1 MTLIRFVTFL
11 CFLLISP
18 ISFSENQDK
27 NYQARLQDVMKARK
41 LMDRKRERER
51 DEIKDLAQ
59 ELAQEILIID
69 THIDTPIQLYIQQD
83 KNGSYEDITKPSS
96 LHFDFDRAVSGG
108 LNVPFFVI
116 FTPPSAEEKGT
127 SFKMAEELIQ
137 ILESIMNKNPDKF
150 RLVKSPEEITNDK
163 NIMQVVYGM
172 ENGAPI
178 ESKLSNIKLF
188 SDMGINY
195 ITLAHSKSNHIS
207 DSSYDENKNWGGLS
221 PFGREVVAEM
231 NKQGVMI
238 DISHVSD
245 AAFYEVLRLTKT
257 PVIASHSSLRHFVPG
272 FERNVSDD
280 MLQELAKNEGVIQI
294 CFGSEF
300 IAEKKKYPKLV
311 VTVQDVADHIDR
323 VKNLVGIEHVGI
335 GSDYDGW
342 RNFPVGLEDTSSYP
356 NLIEELLKRNYSKEE
371 IKQIFGGNL
380 LRVWREVKKFS
391 ES

>member
-1 MTLIRFVTFL
+1 MTIIKFLTLIS
-11 CFLLISP
+11 FLLISP
-18 ISFSENQDK
+18 LSFSESQEK

-41 LMDRKRERER
+41 LRDKKRQR

-59 ELAQEILIID
+59 ELAQEIIIID
-69 THIDTPIQLYIQQD
+69 THLDTPIQLYMQQD
-83 KNGSYEDITKPSS
+83 KNGTYEDITKKTS
-96 LHFDFDRAVSGG
+96 LHFDYERALSGG

-116 FTPPSAEEKGT
+116 FTPPSAEDKGT
-127 SFKMAEELIQ
+127 AFKMANEIIQ
-137 ILESIMNKNPDKF
+137 ILEDIKKKSPNKF
-150 RLVKSPEEITNDK
+150 RLVKSPDEITNNK
-163 NIMQVVYGM
+163 SVMQIVYGM

-178 ESKLSNIKLF
+178 ESKLSNIELF
-188 SDMGINY
+188 SDMGVSY

-280 MLQELAKNEGVIQI
+280 MLRELAKNGGVIQI

-300 IAEKKKYPKLV
+300 IAEKRKYPDLV
-311 VTVQDVADHIDR
+311 VTVEDVADHIDR
-323 VKNLVGIEHVGI
+323 VKQLVGIDYVGI

-342 RNFPVGLEDTSSYP
+342 RNFPVGLEDTSTYP
-356 NLIEELLKRNYSKEE
+356 NLIEELLKRNYTKEE
-371 IKQIFGGNL
+371 IKKVFGENL
-380 LRVWREVKKFS
+380 LRVWRAVENYSKP
-391 ES
+391 

>member
-1 MTLIRFVTFL
+1 MNIYKILTLIS
-11 CFLLISP
+11 LLVIP
-18 ISFSENQDK
+18 HLSFAEYRDI

-41 LMDRKRERER
+41 LMDKKRER
-51 DEIKDLAQ
+51 DKINDLAQ
-59 ELAQEILIID
+59 ELAQEMVIID
-69 THIDTPIQLYIQQD
+69 THLDTPIQLYMQQD
-83 KNGSYEDITKPSS
+83 KNGFYEDITKKSS

-116 FTPPSAEEKGT
+116 FTPPSTEEKGT
-127 SFKMAEELIQ
+127 AFEMAKDLIK
-137 ILESIMNKNPDKF
+137 ILEDIMNKNPGKF
-150 RLVKSPEEITNDK
+150 RLVKSPEEITNEK

-221 PFGREVVAEM
+221 PFGRKVVAEM

-245 AAFYEVLRLTKT
+245 AAFYEVLKLTKT

-280 MLQELAKNEGVIQI
+280 MLRGLAKNGGVIQI

-300 IAEKKKYPKLV
+300 IAEKKKYPNLV
-311 VTVQDVADHIDR
+311 VTVKDVADHIDR
-323 VKNLVGIEHVGI
+323 VKELVGIDHVGI

-342 RNFPVGLEDTSSYP
+342 RNFPVGLEDTSTYP
-356 NLIEELLKRNYSKEE
+356 NLIRELLNRDYTKEE
-371 IKQIFGGNL
+371 IEKVFGGNL

-391 ES
+391 KS

>member
-1 MTLIRFVTFL
+1 MIILRTITLI
-11 CFLLISP
+11 CFLLISHL
-18 ISFSENQDK
+18 SFTEYRDK

-41 LMDRKRERER
+41 LMDKKRER
-51 DEIKDLAQ
+51 DKINNLAQ
-59 ELAQEILIID
+59 ELAQEMIIID
-69 THIDTPIQLYIQQD
+69 THLDTPIQLYMQQS
-83 KNGSYEDITKPSS
+83 KNGFYEDITKASS

-127 SFKMAEELIQ
+127 AFEMAKDLIQ
-137 ILESIMNKNPDKF
+137 ILEDIMNKHPSKF
-150 RLVKSPEEITNDK
+150 RLVKSPEEITNEK
-163 NIMQVVYGM
+163 GVMQVVYGM

-178 ESKLSNIKLF
+178 ESKLSNIKVF

-207 DSSYDENKNWGGLS
+207 DSSYDSNKNWGGLS
-221 PFGREVVAEM
+221 PFGRKVVAEM

-245 AAFYEVLRLTKT
+245 AAFYEVLKLTKT

-280 MLQELAKNEGVIQI
+280 MLRELAKNEGVIQI

-300 IAEKKKYPKLV
+300 IAEKKKYPNLI
-311 VTVQDVADHIDR
+311 VTVKDVADHIDR
-323 VKNLVGIEHVGI
+323 VKELVGIDHVGI

-342 RNFPVGLEDTSSYP
+342 RNFPIGLEDTSTYP
-356 NLIEELLKRNYSKEE
+356 NLIKELLNRNYTKEE
-371 IKQIFGGNL
+371 IEKIFGGNL

>member
-1 MTLIRFVTFL
+1 MNIYRILTLIS
-11 CFLLISP
+11 LLVIP
-18 ISFSENQDK
+18 YLSFAEYRDI

-41 LMDRKRERER
+41 LMDKKRER
-51 DEIKDLAQ
+51 DKINDLAQ
-59 ELAQEILIID
+59 ELAQEMIIID
-69 THIDTPIQLYIQQD
+69 THLDTPIQLYMQQD
-83 KNGSYEDITKPSS
+83 KNGFYEDITKKSS

-108 LNVPFFVI
+108 LNVPFFVV

-127 SFKMAEELIQ
+127 AFEMAKDLIK
-137 ILESIMNKNPDKF
+137 ILEDIMNKNPGKF
-150 RLVKSPEEITNDK
+150 RLVKSPEEITNEK

-221 PFGREVVAEM
+221 PFGRKVVAEM

-280 MLQELAKNEGVIQI
+280 MLRELAKNGGVIQI

-300 IAEKKKYPKLV
+300 IAEKKKYPNLV
-311 VTVQDVADHIDR
+311 VTVKDVADHIDR
-323 VKNLVGIEHVGI
+323 VKKLVGIDHVGI

-342 RNFPVGLEDTSSYP
+342 RNFPVGLEDTSTYP
-356 NLIEELLKRNYSKEE
+356 NLIRELLKRDYTKEE
-371 IKQIFGGNL
+371 IEKVFGGNL
-380 LRVWREVKKFS
+380 LRVWREVKKFAKS
-391 ES
+391 

>member
-1 MTLIRFVTFL
+1 MIILRTITLI
-11 CFLLISP
+11 CFLLISHL
-18 ISFSENQDK
+18 SFTEYRDK

-41 LMDRKRERER
+41 LMDKKRER
-51 DEIKDLAQ
+51 DKINNLAQ
-59 ELAQEILIID
+59 ELAQEMIIID
-69 THIDTPIQLYIQQD
+69 THLDTPIQLYMQQS
-83 KNGSYEDITKPSS
+83 KNGFYEDITKASS

-127 SFKMAEELIQ
+127 AFEMANDLIQ
-137 ILESIMNKNPDKF
+137 ILEDIMNKHPSKF
-150 RLVKSPEEITNDK
+150 RLVKSPEEITNEK
-163 NIMQVVYGM
+163 GVMQVVYGM

-178 ESKLSNIKLF
+178 ESKLSNIKVF

-207 DSSYDENKNWGGLS
+207 DSSYDSNKNWGGLS
-221 PFGREVVAEM
+221 PFGRKVVAEM

-245 AAFYEVLRLTKT
+245 AAFYEVLKLTKT

-280 MLQELAKNEGVIQI
+280 MLRELAKNEGVIQI

-300 IAEKKKYPKLV
+300 IAEKKKYPNLI
-311 VTVQDVADHIDR
+311 VTVKDVADHIDR
-323 VKNLVGIEHVGI
+323 VKELVGIDHVGI

-342 RNFPVGLEDTSSYP
+342 RNFPVGLEDTSTYP
-356 NLIEELLKRNYSKEE
+356 NLIKELLNRNYTKEE
-371 IKQIFGGNL
+371 IEKIFGGNL

>member
-1 MTLIRFVTFL
+1 MNIYRILTLIS
-11 CFLLISP
+11 LLAIP
-18 ISFSENQDK
+18 HLSFAEYRDN

-41 LMDRKRERER
+41 LMDKKRER
-51 DEIKDLAQ
+51 DKINDLAQ
-59 ELAQEILIID
+59 ELAQEMIIID
-69 THIDTPIQLYIQQD
+69 THLDTPIQLYMQQD
-83 KNGSYEDITKPSS
+83 KNGSYEDITKKSS

-116 FTPPSAEEKGT
+116 FTPPSTEEKGT
-127 SFKMAEELIQ
+127 AFEMAKDLIK
-137 ILESIMNKNPDKF
+137 ILEDIMNKNPGKF
-150 RLVKSPEEITNDK
+150 RLVKSPEEITNEK

-188 SDMGINY
+188 SDMGVNY

-221 PFGREVVAEM
+221 PFGRKVVAEM

-245 AAFYEVLRLTKT
+245 AAFYEVLKLTKT

-280 MLQELAKNEGVIQI
+280 MLRELAKNGGVIQI

-300 IAEKKKYPKLV
+300 IAEKKKYPNLV
-311 VTVQDVADHIDR
+311 VTVKDVADHIDR
-323 VKNLVGIEHVGI
+323 VKKLVGIDHVGI

-342 RNFPVGLEDTSSYP
+342 RNFPVGLEDTSTYP
-356 NLIEELLKRNYSKEE
+356 NLIRELLKRDYTKEE
-371 IKQIFGGNL
+371 IEKVFGGNL
-380 LRVWREVKKFS
+380 LRVWREVKKFAKS
-391 ES
+391 

>member
-1 MTLIRFVTFL
+1 MNIYRILTLIS
-11 CFLLISP
+11 LLVIP
-18 ISFSENQDK
+18 HLSFAEYRDI

-41 LMDRKRERER
+41 LMDKKRER
-51 DEIKDLAQ
+51 DKINDLAQ
-59 ELAQEILIID
+59 ELAQEMIIID
-69 THIDTPIQLYIQQD
+69 THLDTPIQLYMQQD
-83 KNGSYEDITKPSS
+83 KNGFYEDITKKSS

-127 SFKMAEELIQ
+127 AFEMAKDLIK
-137 ILESIMNKNPDKF
+137 ILEDIMNKNPGKF
-150 RLVKSPEEITNDK
+150 RLVKSPEEITNEK

-221 PFGREVVAEM
+221 PFGRKVVAEM

-280 MLQELAKNEGVIQI
+280 MLRELAKNGGVIQI

-300 IAEKKKYPKLV
+300 IAEKKKYPNLV
-311 VTVQDVADHIDR
+311 VTVKDVADHIDR
-323 VKNLVGIEHVGI
+323 VKKLVGIDHVGI

-342 RNFPVGLEDTSSYP
+342 RNFPVGLEDTSTYP
-356 NLIEELLKRNYSKEE
+356 NLIRELLNRDYTKEE
-371 IKQIFGGNL
+371 IEKVFGGNL

-391 ES
+391 KS

>member
-1 MTLIRFVTFL
+1 MTIIKLLTLIS
-11 CFLLISP
+11 FLLISP
-18 ISFSENQDK
+18 LTFSESQDK

-41 LMDRKRERER
+41 LMDKKRER

-59 ELAQEILIID
+59 DLAHEILIID
-69 THIDTPIQLYIQQD
+69 THLDTPIQLYMQQD
-83 KNGSYEDITKPSS
+83 KNGSYEDITKASS
-96 LHFDFDRAVSGG
+96 LHFDYDRAVSGG

-127 SFKMAEELIQ
+127 AFEMAEELIK
-137 ILESIMNKNPDKF
+137 ILEDIMEKNPTKF

-163 NIMQVVYGM
+163 DVMQVVYGM

-188 SDMGINY
+188 SDMGVNY
-195 ITLAHSKSNHIS
+195 ITFAHSKSNHIS

-280 MLQELAKNEGVIQI
+280 MLRELAKNGGVIHI

-311 VTVQDVADHIDR
+311 VTVKDVADHIDR
-323 VKNLVGIEHVGI
+323 VKNLVGVDHVRI

-342 RNFPVGLEDTSSYP
+342 RNFPVGLEDTSTYP
-356 NLIEELLKRNYSKEE
+356 NLIEELLKRNYTKEE
-371 IKQIFGGNL
+371 FKQIFGGNL

>member
-1 MTLIRFVTFL
+1 MIIMKFFTLIS
-11 CFLLISP
+11 FLLISP
-18 ISFSENQDK
+18 LFFSDYQDK

-41 LMDRKRERER
+41 IMDRKREK
-51 DEIKDLAQ
+51 DELKNLAQ

-69 THIDTPIQLYIQQD
+69 THLDTPIQLYMQKD
-83 KNGSYEDITKPSS
+83 KNGTHEDITKASS
-96 LHFDFDRAVSGG
+96 LHFDFDRAVRGG

-127 SFKMAEELIQ
+127 AFEMAEELIQ
-137 ILESIMNKNPDKF
+137 ILEDIMNKNPNKF
-150 RLVKSPEEITNDK
+150 RLVKSPDEITNDK
-163 NIMQVVYGM
+163 NVMQIVYGM

-188 SDMGINY
+188 SEMGINY

-207 DSSYDENKNWGGLS
+207 DFSYDENKNWGGLS

-245 AAFYEVLRLTKT
+245 EAFYEVLRLTKT

-280 MLQELAKNEGVIQI
+280 MLRELAKNQGVIQI

-300 IAEKKKYPKLV
+300 IAEKKKYPNLI
-311 VTVQDVADHIDR
+311 VTVEDVADHIDR
-323 VKNLVGIEHVGI
+323 VKNIVGVEHVGI

-342 RNFPVGLEDTSSYP
+342 RNFPVGLEDTSTYP
-356 NLIEELLKRNYSKEE
+356 NLIEELLKRNYTREE
-371 IKQIFGGNL
+371 INKIFGGNL
-380 LRVWREVKKFS
+380 LRVWRAVENFS
-391 ES
+391 KP

>member
-1 MTLIRFVTFL
+1 MNIYKILTLIS
-11 CFLLISP
+11 LLVIP
-18 ISFSENQDK
+18 HLSFAEYKDN

-41 LMDRKRERER
+41 LMDKKRER
-51 DEIKDLAQ
+51 DKINDLAQ
-59 ELAQEILIID
+59 ELAQEMVIID
-69 THIDTPIQLYIQQD
+69 THLDTPIQLYMQQD
-83 KNGSYEDITKPSS
+83 KNGFYEDITKKSS

-116 FTPPSAEEKGT
+116 FTPPSSEEKGT
-127 SFKMAEELIQ
+127 AFEMAKDLIK
-137 ILESIMNKNPDKF
+137 ILEDIMNKNPGKF
-150 RLVKSPEEITNDK
+150 RLVKSPEEITNEK

-221 PFGREVVAEM
+221 PFGRKVVAEM

-245 AAFYEVLRLTKT
+245 AAFYEVLKLTKT

-280 MLQELAKNEGVIQI
+280 MLRELAKNGGVIQI

-300 IAEKKKYPKLV
+300 IAEKKKYPNLV
-311 VTVQDVADHIDR
+311 VTVKDVADHIDR
-323 VKNLVGIEHVGI
+323 VKELVGIDHVGI

-342 RNFPVGLEDTSSYP
+342 RNFPVGLEDTSTYP
-356 NLIEELLKRNYSKEE
+356 NLIRELLNRDYTKEE
-371 IKQIFGGNL
+371 IEKVFGGNL

-391 ES
+391 KS

>member
-1 MTLIRFVTFL
+1 MNIYRILTLIS
-11 CFLLISP
+11 LLAIP
-18 ISFSENQDK
+18 HLSFAEYRDN

-41 LMDRKRERER
+41 LMDKKRER
-51 DEIKDLAQ
+51 DKINDLAQ
-59 ELAQEILIID
+59 ELAQEMIIID
-69 THIDTPIQLYIQQD
+69 THLDTPIQLYMQQD
-83 KNGSYEDITKPSS
+83 KNGSYEDITKKSS

-127 SFKMAEELIQ
+127 AFEMAKDLIK
-137 ILESIMNKNPDKF
+137 ILEDIMNKNPGKF
-150 RLVKSPEEITNDK
+150 RLVKSPEEITNEK

-221 PFGREVVAEM
+221 PFGRKVVDEM

-280 MLQELAKNEGVIQI
+280 MLRGLAKNGGVIQI

-300 IAEKKKYPKLV
+300 IAEKKKYPNLV
-311 VTVQDVADHIDR
+311 VTVKDVADHIDR
-323 VKNLVGIEHVGI
+323 VKKLVGIDHVGI

-342 RNFPVGLEDTSSYP
+342 RNFPVGLEDTSTYP
-356 NLIEELLKRNYSKEE
+356 NLIRELLSRNYTKEE
-371 IKQIFGGNL
+371 IEKVFGGNL

-391 ES
+391 KS

>member
-1 MTLIRFVTFL
+1 MIILRTITLIF
-11 CFLLISP
+11 FLLISHL
-18 ISFSENQDK
+18 SFTEYRDK

-41 LMDRKRERER
+41 LMDKKRER
-51 DEIKDLAQ
+51 DKINDLAQ
-59 ELAQEILIID
+59 ELAQEMIIID
-69 THIDTPIQLYIQQD
+69 THLDTPIQLYMQQS
-83 KNGSYEDITKPSS
+83 KNGFYEDITRTTS

-127 SFKMAEELIQ
+127 AFEMAKDLIQ
-137 ILESIMNKNPDKF
+137 ILEDIMNKHPSKF
-150 RLVKSPEEITNDK
+150 RLVKSPEEITNEK
-163 NIMQVVYGM
+163 GVMQVVYGM

-178 ESKLSNIKLF
+178 ESKLSNIKVF

-207 DSSYDENKNWGGLS
+207 DSSYDSNKNWGGLS
-221 PFGREVVAEM
+221 PFGRKVVAEM

-245 AAFYEVLRLTKT
+245 AAFYEVLKLTKT

-280 MLQELAKNEGVIQI
+280 MLRELAKNEGVIQI

-300 IAEKKKYPKLV
+300 IAEKKKYPNLV
-311 VTVQDVADHIDR
+311 VTVKDVADHIDR
-323 VKNLVGIEHVGI
+323 VKKLVGIDHVGI

-342 RNFPVGLEDTSSYP
+342 RNFPVGLEDTSTYP
-356 NLIEELLKRNYSKEE
+356 NLIKELLNRNYTKEE
-371 IKQIFGGNL
+371 IEKIFGGNL

>member
-1 MTLIRFVTFL
+1 MNIYKILTLIS
-11 CFLLISP
+11 LLVIP
-18 ISFSENQDK
+18 HLSFAEYRDN

-41 LMDRKRERER
+41 LMDKKRER
-51 DEIKDLAQ
+51 DKINDLAQ
-59 ELAQEILIID
+59 ELAQEMIIID
-69 THIDTPIQLYIQQD
+69 THLDTPIQLYMQQD
-83 KNGSYEDITKPSS
+83 KNGFYEDITKKSS

-127 SFKMAEELIQ
+127 AFEMAKDLIK
-137 ILESIMNKNPDKF
+137 ILEDIMNKNPGKF
-150 RLVKSPEEITNDK
+150 RLVKSPEEITNEK

-221 PFGREVVAEM
+221 PFGRKVVAEM

-280 MLQELAKNEGVIQI
+280 MLRELAKNGGVIQI

-300 IAEKKKYPKLV
+300 IAEKKKYPNLV
-311 VTVQDVADHIDR
+311 VTVKDVADHIDR
-323 VKNLVGIEHVGI
+323 VKKLVGIDHVGI

-342 RNFPVGLEDTSSYP
+342 RNFPVGLEDTSTYP
-356 NLIEELLKRNYSKEE
+356 NLIRELLNRDYTKEE
-371 IKQIFGGNL
+371 IEKVFGGNL

-391 ES
+391 KS

>member
-1 MTLIRFVTFL
+1 MIVIRFLTLVCLLQISFL
-11 CFLLISP
+11 
-18 ISFSENQDK
+18 SFSEIQDK
-27 NYQARLQDVMKARK
+27 NYQARLQDVMKARE
-41 LMDRKRERER
+41 LMGKKRER
-51 DEIKDLAQ
+51 DELKNLAQ
-59 ELAQEILIID
+59 ELAQELLIID
-69 THIDTPIQLYIQQD
+69 THLDTPIQLYMQLD
-83 KNGSYEDITKPSS
+83 KKGSYEDITKSSS
-96 LHFDFDRAVSGG
+96 LHFDFDRAMEGG

-127 SFKMAEELIQ
+127 AFKMANEIIA
-137 ILESIMNKNPDKF
+137 ILEDIMDEYPDKF
-150 RLVKSPEEITNDK
+150 TLVKSPDEISNK
-163 NIMQVVYGM
+163 KGVLQVVYGM

-178 ESKLSNIKLF
+178 ESNLSNIKLF
-188 SDMGINY
+188 SDIGINY

-245 AAFYEVLRLTKT
+245 AAFYEVLKLSKT

-280 MLQELAKNEGVIQI
+280 MLKELAKNGGVIQI

-300 IAEKKKYPKLV
+300 IGEKRKYPELV
-311 VTVQDVADHIDR
+311 ITVKDVADHIDR
-323 VKNLVGIEHVGI
+323 VKELVGIDHVGI

-342 RNFPVGLEDTSSYP
+342 RNFPVGLEDTSTYP

-371 IKQIFGGNL
+371 IRKVFGENL
-380 LRVWREVKKFS
+380 LRVWRDVKS
-391 ES
+391 YSSY

>member
-1 MTLIRFVTFL
+1 MIILRTITLI
-11 CFLLISP
+11 CFLLISHL
-18 ISFSENQDK
+18 SFTEYRDK
-27 NYQARLQDVMKARK
+27 NYQTRLQDVMKARK
-41 LMDRKRERER
+41 LMDKKRER
-51 DEIKDLAQ
+51 DKINNLAQ
-59 ELAQEILIID
+59 ELAQEMIIID
-69 THIDTPIQLYIQQD
+69 THLDTPIQLYMQQS
-83 KNGSYEDITKPSS
+83 KNGFYEDITKASS

-127 SFKMAEELIQ
+127 AFEMAKDLIQ
-137 ILESIMNKNPDKF
+137 ILEDIMNKHPSKF
-150 RLVKSPEEITNDK
+150 RLVKSPEEITNEK
-163 NIMQVVYGM
+163 GVMQVVYGM

-178 ESKLSNIKLF
+178 ESKLSNIKVF

-207 DSSYDENKNWGGLS
+207 DSSYDSNKNWGGLS
-221 PFGREVVAEM
+221 PFGRKVVAEM

-245 AAFYEVLRLTKT
+245 AAFYEVLKLTKT

-280 MLQELAKNEGVIQI
+280 MLRELAKNEGVIQI

-300 IAEKKKYPKLV
+300 IAEKKKYPNLV
-311 VTVQDVADHIDR
+311 VTVKDVADHIDR
-323 VKNLVGIEHVGI
+323 VKELVGIDHVGI

-342 RNFPVGLEDTSSYP
+342 RNFPVGLEDTSTYP
-356 NLIEELLKRNYSKEE
+356 NLIKELLNRDYTKEE
-371 IKQIFGGNL
+371 IKKIFGGNL
-380 LRVWREVKKFS
+380 LRVWREVKRFS

>member
-1 MTLIRFVTFL
+1 MNIYRILTLIS
-11 CFLLISP
+11 LLAIP
-18 ISFSENQDK
+18 HLSFAEYRDN

-41 LMDRKRERER
+41 LMDKKRER
-51 DEIKDLAQ
+51 DKINDLAQ
-59 ELAQEILIID
+59 ELAQEMIIID
-69 THIDTPIQLYIQQD
+69 THLDTPIQLYMQQS
-83 KNGSYEDITKPSS
+83 KNGFYEDITKTSS

-127 SFKMAEELIQ
+127 AFEMAKDLIQ
-137 ILESIMNKNPDKF
+137 ILEDIMNKHPSKF
-150 RLVKSPEEITNDK
+150 RLVKSPEEITNEK
-163 NIMQVVYGM
+163 GVMQVVYGM

-178 ESKLSNIKLF
+178 ESKLSNIKVF

-207 DSSYDENKNWGGLS
+207 DSSYDSNKNWGGLS
-221 PFGREVVAEM
+221 PFGRKVVAEM

-245 AAFYEVLRLTKT
+245 AAFYEVLKLTKT

-280 MLQELAKNEGVIQI
+280 MLRELAKNEGVIQI

-300 IAEKKKYPKLV
+300 IAEKKKYPNLI
-311 VTVQDVADHIDR
+311 VTVKDVADHIDR
-323 VKNLVGIEHVGI
+323 VKKLVGIDHVGI

-342 RNFPVGLEDTSSYP
+342 RNFPVGLEDTSTYP
-356 NLIEELLKRNYSKEE
+356 NLIKELLNRNYTKEE
-371 IKQIFGGNL
+371 IEKIFGGNL

>member
-1 MTLIRFVTFL
+1 MNIYRILTLIS
-11 CFLLISP
+11 LLVIP
-18 ISFSENQDK
+18 YLSFAEYRDI

-41 LMDRKRERER
+41 LMDKKRER
-51 DEIKDLAQ
+51 DKINDLAQ
-59 ELAQEILIID
+59 ELAQEMIIID
-69 THIDTPIQLYIQQD
+69 THLDTPIQLYMQQD
-83 KNGSYEDITKPSS
+83 KNGFYEDITKKSS

-127 SFKMAEELIQ
+127 AFEMAKDLIK
-137 ILESIMNKNPDKF
+137 ILEDIMNKNPGKF
-150 RLVKSPEEITNDK
+150 RLVKSPEEITNEK

-221 PFGREVVAEM
+221 PFGRKVVAEM

-280 MLQELAKNEGVIQI
+280 MLRELAKNGGVIQI

-300 IAEKKKYPKLV
+300 IAEKKKYPNLV
-311 VTVQDVADHIDR
+311 VTVKDVADHIDR
-323 VKNLVGIEHVGI
+323 VKKLVGIDHVGI

-342 RNFPVGLEDTSSYP
+342 RNFPVGLEDTSTYP
-356 NLIEELLKRNYSKEE
+356 NLIRELLKRDYTKEE
-371 IKQIFGGNL
+371 IEKVFGGNL
-380 LRVWREVKKFS
+380 LRVWREVKKFAKS
-391 ES
+391 

>member
-1 MTLIRFVTFL
+1 MNIYRILTLIS
-11 CFLLISP
+11 LLVIP
-18 ISFSENQDK
+18 HLSFAEYRDI

-41 LMDRKRERER
+41 LMDKKRER
-51 DEIKDLAQ
+51 DKINDLAQ
-59 ELAQEILIID
+59 ELAKEMIIID
-69 THIDTPIQLYIQQD
+69 THLDTPIQLYMQQD
-83 KNGSYEDITKPSS
+83 KNGSYEDITKKSS

-127 SFKMAEELIQ
+127 AFEMAKDLIE
-137 ILESIMNKNPDKF
+137 ILEDIMNKNPGKF
-150 RLVKSPEEITNDK
+150 RLVKSPEEITNEK

-221 PFGREVVAEM
+221 PFGRKVVAEM

-245 AAFYEVLRLTKT
+245 AAFYEVLKLTKT

-280 MLQELAKNEGVIQI
+280 MLRGLAKNGGVIQI

-300 IAEKKKYPKLV
+300 IAEKKKYPNLV
-311 VTVQDVADHIDR
+311 VTVKDVADHIDR
-323 VKNLVGIEHVGI
+323 VKKLVGIDHVGI

-342 RNFPVGLEDTSSYP
+342 RNFPVGLEDTSTYP
-356 NLIEELLKRNYSKEE
+356 NLIRELLSRNYTKEE
-371 IKQIFGGNL
+371 IEKVFGGNL
-380 LRVWREVKKFS
+380 LRVWREVKKFAKS
-391 ES
+391 

>member
-1 MTLIRFVTFL
+1 MNIYRILTLIS
-11 CFLLISP
+11 LLVIP
-18 ISFSENQDK
+18 HLSFAEYRDI

-41 LMDRKRERER
+41 LMDKKRER
-51 DEIKDLAQ
+51 DKINDLAQ
-59 ELAQEILIID
+59 ELAQEMIIID
-69 THIDTPIQLYIQQD
+69 THLDTPIQLYMQQD
-83 KNGSYEDITKPSS
+83 KNGSYEDITKKSS

-127 SFKMAEELIQ
+127 AFEMAKDLIE
-137 ILESIMNKNPDKF
+137 ILEDIMNKNPGKF
-150 RLVKSPEEITNDK
+150 RLVKSPEEITNEK

-221 PFGREVVAEM
+221 PFGRKVVAEM

-245 AAFYEVLRLTKT
+245 AAFYEVLKLTKT

-280 MLQELAKNEGVIQI
+280 MLRELAKNGGVIQI

-300 IAEKKKYPKLV
+300 IAEKKKYPNLV
-311 VTVQDVADHIDR
+311 VTVKDVADHIDR
-323 VKNLVGIEHVGI
+323 VKKLVGIDHVGI

-342 RNFPVGLEDTSSYP
+342 RNFPVGLEDTSTYP
-356 NLIEELLKRNYSKEE
+356 NLIRELLSRNYTKEE
-371 IKQIFGGNL
+371 IEKVFGGNL

-391 ES
+391 KS

>member
-1 MTLIRFVTFL
+1 MNIYKILTLIS
-11 CFLLISP
+11 LLVIP
-18 ISFSENQDK
+18 HLSFAEYRDN

-41 LMDRKRERER
+41 LMDKKRER
-51 DEIKDLAQ
+51 DKINDLAQ
-59 ELAQEILIID
+59 ELAQEMVIID
-69 THIDTPIQLYIQQD
+69 THLDTPIQLYMQQD
-83 KNGSYEDITKPSS
+83 KNGFYEDITKKSS

-116 FTPPSAEEKGT
+116 FTPPSSEEKGT
-127 SFKMAEELIQ
+127 AFEMAKDLIK
-137 ILESIMNKNPDKF
+137 ILEDIMNKNPGKF
-150 RLVKSPEEITNDK
+150 RLVKSPEEITNEK

-221 PFGREVVAEM
+221 PFGRKVVAEM

-245 AAFYEVLRLTKT
+245 AAFYEVLKLTKT

-280 MLQELAKNEGVIQI
+280 MLRELAKNGGVIQI

-300 IAEKKKYPKLV
+300 IAEKKKYPNLV
-311 VTVQDVADHIDR
+311 VTVKDVADHIDR
-323 VKNLVGIEHVGI
+323 VKELVGIDHVGI

-342 RNFPVGLEDTSSYP
+342 RNFPVGLEDTSTYP
-356 NLIEELLKRNYSKEE
+356 NLIRELLNRDYTKEE
-371 IKQIFGGNL
+371 IEKVFGGNL

-391 ES
+391 KS

>member
-1 MTLIRFVTFL
+1 MNIYRILTLIS
-11 CFLLISP
+11 LLVIP
-18 ISFSENQDK
+18 HLSFAEYRDI

-41 LMDRKRERER
+41 LMDKKRER
-51 DEIKDLAQ
+51 DKINDLAQ
-59 ELAQEILIID
+59 ELAKEMIIID
-69 THIDTPIQLYIQQD
+69 THLDTPIQLYMQQD
-83 KNGSYEDITKPSS
+83 KNGSYEDITKKSS

-127 SFKMAEELIQ
+127 AFEMAKDLIE
-137 ILESIMNKNPDKF
+137 ILEDIMNKNPGKF
-150 RLVKSPEEITNDK
+150 RLVKSPEEITNEK

-188 SDMGINY
+188 SDMGVNY

-221 PFGREVVAEM
+221 PFGRKVVAEM

-245 AAFYEVLRLTKT
+245 AAFYEVLKLTKT

-280 MLQELAKNEGVIQI
+280 MLRELAKNGGVIQI

-300 IAEKKKYPKLV
+300 IAEKKKYPNLV
-311 VTVQDVADHIDR
+311 VTVKDVADHIDR
-323 VKNLVGIEHVGI
+323 VKKLVGIDHVGI

-342 RNFPVGLEDTSSYP
+342 RNFPVGLEDTSTYP
-356 NLIEELLKRNYSKEE
+356 NLIRELLNRDYTKEE
-371 IKQIFGGNL
+371 IEKVFGGNL

-391 ES
+391 KS

>member
-1 MTLIRFVTFL
+1 MNIYKILI
-11 CFLLISP
+11 LISLLVIP
-18 ISFSENQDK
+18 HLSFAEYRDN

-41 LMDRKRERER
+41 LMDKKRER
-51 DEIKDLAQ
+51 DKINDLAQ
-59 ELAQEILIID
+59 ELAKEMVIID
-69 THIDTPIQLYIQQD
+69 THLDTPIQLYMQQD
-83 KNGSYEDITKPSS
+83 KNGFYEDITKKSS

-127 SFKMAEELIQ
+127 AFEMAKDLIK
-137 ILESIMNKNPDKF
+137 ILEDIMNKNPGKF
-150 RLVKSPEEITNDK
+150 RLVKSPEEITNEK
-163 NIMQVVYGM
+163 NIIQVVYGM

-207 DSSYDENKNWGGLS
+207 DSSYDANKNWGGLS
-221 PFGREVVAEM
+221 PFGRKVVAEM

-280 MLQELAKNEGVIQI
+280 MLRELAKNGGVIQI

-300 IAEKKKYPKLV
+300 IAEKKKYPNLV
-311 VTVQDVADHIDR
+311 VTVKDVADHIDR
-323 VKNLVGIEHVGI
+323 VKKLVGIDHVGI

-342 RNFPVGLEDTSSYP
+342 RNFPVGLEDTSTYP
-356 NLIEELLKRNYSKEE
+356 NLIRELLNRDYTKEE
-371 IKQIFGGNL
+371 IEKVFGGNL

>member
-1 MTLIRFVTFL
+1 MIILRTITLI
-11 CFLLISP
+11 CFLLISHL
-18 ISFSENQDK
+18 SFTEYRDK

-41 LMDRKRERER
+41 LMDKKRER
-51 DEIKDLAQ
+51 DKINDLAQ
-59 ELAQEILIID
+59 ELAQEMIIID
-69 THIDTPIQLYIQQD
+69 THLDTPIQLYMQQS
-83 KNGSYEDITKPSS
+83 KNGFYEDITKASS

-127 SFKMAEELIQ
+127 AFEMAKDLIQ
-137 ILESIMNKNPDKF
+137 ILEDIMNKHPSKF
-150 RLVKSPEEITNDK
+150 RLVKSPEEITNEK
-163 NIMQVVYGM
+163 GVMQVVYGM

-178 ESKLSNIKLF
+178 ENKLSNIKVF

-207 DSSYDENKNWGGLS
+207 DSSYDSNKNWGGLS
-221 PFGREVVAEM
+221 PFGRKVVAEM

-245 AAFYEVLRLTKT
+245 AAFYEVLKLTKT

-280 MLQELAKNEGVIQI
+280 MLRELAKNEGVIQI

-300 IAEKKKYPKLV
+300 IAEKKKNPNLV
-311 VTVQDVADHIDR
+311 VTVKDVADHIDR
-323 VKNLVGIEHVGI
+323 VKKLVGIDHVGI

-342 RNFPVGLEDTSSYP
+342 RNFPVGLEDTSTYP
-356 NLIEELLKRNYSKEE
+356 NLIKELLNRNYTKEE
-371 IKQIFGGNL
+371 IEKIFGGNL

>member
-1 MTLIRFVTFL
+1 MNIYRILTLIS
-11 CFLLISP
+11 LLVIP
-18 ISFSENQDK
+18 HLSFAEYRDI

-41 LMDRKRERER
+41 LMDKKRER
-51 DEIKDLAQ
+51 DKINDLAQ
-59 ELAQEILIID
+59 ELAQEMVIID
-69 THIDTPIQLYIQQD
+69 THLDTPIQLYMQQD
-83 KNGSYEDITKPSS
+83 KNGFYEDITKKSS

-127 SFKMAEELIQ
+127 AFEMAKDLIK
-137 ILESIMNKNPDKF
+137 ILEDIMNKNPGKF
-150 RLVKSPEEITNDK
+150 RLVKSPEEITNEK

-221 PFGREVVAEM
+221 PFGRKVVAEM

-280 MLQELAKNEGVIQI
+280 MLRELAKNGGVIQI

-300 IAEKKKYPKLV
+300 IAEKKKYPNLV
-311 VTVQDVADHIDR
+311 VTVKDVADHIDR
-323 VKNLVGIEHVGI
+323 VKKLVGIDHVGI

-342 RNFPVGLEDTSSYP
+342 RNFPVGLEDTSTYP
-356 NLIEELLKRNYSKEE
+356 NLIRELLNRDYTKEE
-371 IKQIFGGNL
+371 IEKVFGGNL

-391 ES
+391 KS

>member
-1 MTLIRFVTFL
+1 MIILRTITLI
-11 CFLLISP
+11 CFLLISHL
-18 ISFSENQDK
+18 SFTEYRDK

-41 LMDRKRERER
+41 LMDKKRER
-51 DEIKDLAQ
+51 DKINNLAQ
-59 ELAQEILIID
+59 ELAQEMIIID
-69 THIDTPIQLYIQQD
+69 THLDTPIQLYMQQS
-83 KNGSYEDITKPSS
+83 KNGFYEDITKASS

-127 SFKMAEELIQ
+127 AFEMAKDLIK
-137 ILESIMNKNPDKF
+137 ILEDIMNKHPSKF
-150 RLVKSPEEITNDK
+150 RLVKSPEEITNEK
-163 NIMQVVYGM
+163 GVMQVVYGM

-178 ESKLSNIKLF
+178 ESKLSNIKVF

-207 DSSYDENKNWGGLS
+207 DSSYDSNKNWGGLS
-221 PFGREVVAEM
+221 PFGRKVVAEM

-245 AAFYEVLRLTKT
+245 AAFYEVLKLTKT

-280 MLQELAKNEGVIQI
+280 MLRELAKNEGVIQI

-300 IAEKKKYPKLV
+300 IAEKKKNPNLV
-311 VTVQDVADHIDR
+311 VTVKDVADHIDR
-323 VKNLVGIEHVGI
+323 VKKLVGIDHVGI

-342 RNFPVGLEDTSSYP
+342 RNFPVGLEDTSTYP
-356 NLIEELLKRNYSKEE
+356 NLIKELLNRNYTKEE
-371 IKQIFGGNL
+371 IEKIFGGNL

>member
-1 MTLIRFVTFL
+1 MNIYRILTLIS
-11 CFLLISP
+11 LLVIP
-18 ISFSENQDK
+18 HLSFAEYRDI

-41 LMDRKRERER
+41 LMDKKRER
-51 DEIKDLAQ
+51 DKINDLAQ
-59 ELAQEILIID
+59 ELAQEMIIID
-69 THIDTPIQLYIQQD
+69 THLDTPIQLYMQQD
-83 KNGSYEDITKPSS
+83 KNGSYEDITKKSS

-127 SFKMAEELIQ
+127 AFEMAKDLIK
-137 ILESIMNKNPDKF
+137 ILEDIMNKNPGKF
-150 RLVKSPEEITNDK
+150 RLVKSPEEITNEK

-221 PFGREVVAEM
+221 PFGRKVVAEM

-280 MLQELAKNEGVIQI
+280 MLRELARNGGVIQI

-300 IAEKKKYPKLV
+300 IAEKKKYPNLV
-311 VTVQDVADHIDR
+311 VTVKDVADHIDR
-323 VKNLVGIEHVGI
+323 VKKLVGIDHVGI

-342 RNFPVGLEDTSSYP
+342 RNFPVGLEDTSTYP
-356 NLIEELLKRNYSKEE
+356 NLIRELLNRDYTKEE
-371 IKQIFGGNL
+371 IEKVFGGNL
-380 LRVWREVKKFS
+380 LRVWREVKKFAKS
-391 ES
+391 

>member
-1 MTLIRFVTFL
+1 MTLIKFL
-11 CFLLISP
+11 TVICFLLIP
-18 ISFSENQDK
+18 PLSFTENQDK

-41 LMDRKRERER
+41 LMDKKRHR
-51 DEIKDLAQ
+51 DEIKDLAH
-59 ELAQEILIID
+59 ELAQEIIIID
-69 THIDTPIQLYIQQD
+69 THLDTPIQLYMQQD
-83 KNGSYEDITKPSS
+83 KNGTYEDITKKTS
-96 LHFDFDRAVSGG
+96 LHFDCERALSGG

-116 FTPPSAEEKGT
+116 FTPPSAEDKGT
-127 SFKMAEELIQ
+127 AFKMANEIIQ
-137 ILESIMNKNPDKF
+137 ILEDIKKKSPNKF
-150 RLVKSPEEITNDK
+150 RLVKSPDEITNNK
-163 NIMQVVYGM
+163 SVMQIVYGM

-178 ESKLSNIKLF
+178 ESKLSNIELF
-188 SDMGINY
+188 SDMGVSY

-280 MLQELAKNEGVIQI
+280 MLKELAKNGGVIQI

-300 IAEKKKYPKLV
+300 IAEKRKYPDLV
-311 VTVQDVADHIDR
+311 VTVEDVADHIDR
-323 VKNLVGIEHVGI
+323 VKQLVGIDYVGI

-342 RNFPVGLEDTSSYP
+342 RNFPVGLEDTSTYP
-356 NLIEELLKRNYSKEE
+356 NLIEELLKRNYTKEE
-371 IKQIFGGNL
+371 IKKVFGENL
-380 LRVWREVKKFS
+380 LRVWRAVENYSKP
-391 ES
+391 

>member
-1 MTLIRFVTFL
+1 MNIYRILTLIS
-11 CFLLISP
+11 LLVIP
-18 ISFSENQDK
+18 HLSFAEYRDI

-41 LMDRKRERER
+41 LMDKKRER
-51 DEIKDLAQ
+51 DKINDLAQ
-59 ELAQEILIID
+59 ELAKEMIIID
-69 THIDTPIQLYIQQD
+69 THLDTPIQLYMQQD
-83 KNGSYEDITKPSS
+83 KNGSYEDITKKSS

-127 SFKMAEELIQ
+127 AFEMAKDLIE
-137 ILESIMNKNPDKF
+137 ILEDIMNKNPGKF
-150 RLVKSPEEITNDK
+150 RLVKSPEEITNEK

-221 PFGREVVAEM
+221 PFGRKVVAEM
-231 NKQGVMI
+231 NKQGLMI

-245 AAFYEVLRLTKT
+245 AAFYEVLKLTKT

-280 MLQELAKNEGVIQI
+280 MLRELAKNGGVIQI

-300 IAEKKKYPKLV
+300 IAEKKKYPNLV
-311 VTVQDVADHIDR
+311 VTVKDVADHIDR
-323 VKNLVGIEHVGI
+323 VKKLVGIDHVGI

-342 RNFPVGLEDTSSYP
+342 RNFPVGLEDTSTYP
-356 NLIEELLKRNYSKEE
+356 NLIRELLSRNYTKEE
-371 IKQIFGGNL
+371 IEKVFGGNL

-391 ES
+391 KS

>member
-1 MTLIRFVTFL
+1 MIILRTITLI
-11 CFLLISP
+11 CFLLISHL
-18 ISFSENQDK
+18 SFTEFRDK

-41 LMDRKRERER
+41 LMDKKRER
-51 DEIKDLAQ
+51 DKINNLAQ
-59 ELAQEILIID
+59 ELAQEMIIID
-69 THIDTPIQLYIQQD
+69 THLDTPIQLYMQQS
-83 KNGSYEDITKPSS
+83 KNGFYEDITKTSS

-127 SFKMAEELIQ
+127 AFEMAKDLIQ
-137 ILESIMNKNPDKF
+137 ILEDIMNKHPSKF
-150 RLVKSPEEITNDK
+150 RLVKSPEEITNEK
-163 NIMQVVYGM
+163 GVMQVVYGM

-178 ESKLSNIKLF
+178 ESKLSNIKVF

-207 DSSYDENKNWGGLS
+207 DSSYDSNKNWGGLS
-221 PFGREVVAEM
+221 PFGRKVVAEM

-245 AAFYEVLRLTKT
+245 AAFYEVLELTKT

-280 MLQELAKNEGVIQI
+280 MLRELAKNEGVIQI

-300 IAEKKKYPKLV
+300 IAEKKKYPNLV
-311 VTVQDVADHIDR
+311 VTVKDVADHIDR
-323 VKNLVGIEHVGI
+323 VKKLVGIDHVGI

-342 RNFPVGLEDTSSYP
+342 RNFPVGLEDTSTYP
-356 NLIEELLKRNYSKEE
+356 NLIKELLNRNYTKEE
-371 IKQIFGGNL
+371 IEKIFGGNL

>member
-1 MTLIRFVTFL
+1 MIILRTITLI
-11 CFLLISP
+11 CFLLISHL
-18 ISFSENQDK
+18 SFTEYRDK

-41 LMDRKRERER
+41 LMDKKRER
-51 DEIKDLAQ
+51 DKINNLAQ
-59 ELAQEILIID
+59 ELAQEMIIID
-69 THIDTPIQLYIQQD
+69 THLDTPIQLYMQQS
-83 KNGSYEDITKPSS
+83 KNGFYEDITKASS

-127 SFKMAEELIQ
+127 AFEMAKDLIQ
-137 ILESIMNKNPDKF
+137 ILEDIMNKHPSKF
-150 RLVKSPEEITNDK
+150 RLVKSPEEITNEK
-163 NIMQVVYGM
+163 GVMQVVYGM

-178 ESKLSNIKLF
+178 ESKLSNIKVF

-207 DSSYDENKNWGGLS
+207 DSSYDSNKNWGGLS
-221 PFGREVVAEM
+221 PFGRKVVAEM

-245 AAFYEVLRLTKT
+245 AAFYEVLKLTKT

-280 MLQELAKNEGVIQI
+280 MLRELAKNEGVIQI

-300 IAEKKKYPKLV
+300 IAEKKKYPNLV
-311 VTVQDVADHIDR
+311 VTVKDVADHIDR
-323 VKNLVGIEHVGI
+323 VKKLVGIDHVGI

-342 RNFPVGLEDTSSYP
+342 RNFPVGLEDTSTYP
-356 NLIEELLKRNYSKEE
+356 NLIKELLNRNYTKEE
-371 IKQIFGGNL
+371 IEKIFGGNL

>member
-1 MTLIRFVTFL
+1 MNIYKILTLIS
-11 CFLLISP
+11 LLAIP
-18 ISFSENQDK
+18 HLSFAEYRDN

-41 LMDRKRERER
+41 LMDKKRER
-51 DEIKDLAQ
+51 DKINDLAQ
-59 ELAQEILIID
+59 ELAQEMVIID
-69 THIDTPIQLYIQQD
+69 THLDTPIQLYMQQD
-83 KNGSYEDITKPSS
+83 KNGFYEDITKKSS

-127 SFKMAEELIQ
+127 AFEMAKDLIK
-137 ILESIMNKNPDKF
+137 ILEDIMNKNPGKF
-150 RLVKSPEEITNDK
+150 RLVKSPEEITNEK

-221 PFGREVVAEM
+221 PFGRKVVAEM

-280 MLQELAKNEGVIQI
+280 MLRELAKNRGVIQI

-300 IAEKKKYPKLV
+300 IAEKKKYPNLV
-311 VTVQDVADHIDR
+311 VTVKDVADHIDR
-323 VKNLVGIEHVGI
+323 VKKLVGIDHVGI

-342 RNFPVGLEDTSSYP
+342 RNFPVGLEDTSTYP
-356 NLIEELLKRNYSKEE
+356 NLIRELLNRDYTKEE
-371 IKQIFGGNL
+371 IEKVFGGNL

>member
-1 MTLIRFVTFL
+1 MIILRTITLIF
-11 CFLLISP
+11 FLLISHL
-18 ISFSENQDK
+18 SFTEYRDK

-41 LMDRKRERER
+41 LMDKKRER
-51 DEIKDLAQ
+51 DKINNLAQ
-59 ELAQEILIID
+59 ELAQEMIIID
-69 THIDTPIQLYIQQD
+69 THLDTPIQLYMQQS
-83 KNGSYEDITKPSS
+83 KNGFYEDITKTSS

-127 SFKMAEELIQ
+127 AFEMAKDLIQ
-137 ILESIMNKNPDKF
+137 ILEDIMNKHPSKF
-150 RLVKSPEEITNDK
+150 RLVKSPEEITNEK
-163 NIMQVVYGM
+163 GVMQVVYGM

-178 ESKLSNIKLF
+178 ESKLSNIKVF

-207 DSSYDENKNWGGLS
+207 DSSYDSNKNWGGLS
-221 PFGREVVAEM
+221 PFGRKVVAEM

-245 AAFYEVLRLTKT
+245 AAFYEVLKLTKT

-280 MLQELAKNEGVIQI
+280 MLRELAKNEGVIQI

-300 IAEKKKYPKLV
+300 IAEKKKYPNLI
-311 VTVQDVADHIDR
+311 VTVKDVADHIDR
-323 VKNLVGIEHVGI
+323 VKKLVGIDHVGI

-342 RNFPVGLEDTSSYP
+342 RNFPVGLEDTSTYP
-356 NLIEELLKRNYSKEE
+356 NLIKELLNRNYTKEE
-371 IKQIFGGNL
+371 IEKIFGGNL

>member
-1 MTLIRFVTFL
+1 MNIYRILI
-11 CFLLISP
+11 LISILVIP
-18 ISFSENQDK
+18 HLSFAEYRDN

-41 LMDRKRERER
+41 LMGKKRER
-51 DEIKDLAQ
+51 DKINDFAQ
-59 ELAQEILIID
+59 ELAQEMIIID
-69 THIDTPIQLYIQQD
+69 THLDTPIQLYMQQD
-83 KNGSYEDITKPSS
+83 KNGSYEDITKKSS

-127 SFKMAEELIQ
+127 AFEMAKDLIK
-137 ILESIMNKNPDKF
+137 ILEDIMNKNPGKF
-150 RLVKSPEEITNDK
+150 RLVKSPEEITNEK

-221 PFGREVVAEM
+221 PFGRKVVAEM

-245 AAFYEVLRLTKT
+245 AAFYEVLKLTKT

-280 MLQELAKNEGVIQI
+280 MLRELAKNGGVIQI

-300 IAEKKKYPKLV
+300 IAEKKKYPNLV
-311 VTVQDVADHIDR
+311 VTVKDVADHIDR
-323 VKNLVGIEHVGI
+323 VKKLVGIDHVGI

-342 RNFPVGLEDTSSYP
+342 RNFPVGLEDTSTYP
-356 NLIEELLKRNYSKEE
+356 NLIRELLNRDYTKDE
-371 IKQIFGGNL
+371 IEKVFGGNL
-380 LRVWREVKKFS
+380 LRVWREVKKLS

>member
-1 MTLIRFVTFL
+1 MNIYRILTLIS
-11 CFLLISP
+11 LLVIP
-18 ISFSENQDK
+18 HLSFAEYRDN

-41 LMDRKRERER
+41 LMDKKRERNK
-51 DEIKDLAQ
+51 INDLAQ
-59 ELAQEILIID
+59 ELAQEMVIID
-69 THIDTPIQLYIQQD
+69 THLDTPIQLYMQQD
-83 KNGSYEDITKPSS
+83 KNGFYEDITKKSS

-127 SFKMAEELIQ
+127 AFEMAKDLIK
-137 ILESIMNKNPDKF
+137 ILEDIMNKNPGKF
-150 RLVKSPEEITNDK
+150 RLVKSPEEITNEK

-221 PFGREVVAEM
+221 PFGRKVVAEM

-245 AAFYEVLRLTKT
+245 AAFYEVLKLTKT

-280 MLQELAKNEGVIQI
+280 MLRELAKNRGVIQI

-300 IAEKKKYPKLV
+300 IAEKKKYPNLV
-311 VTVQDVADHIDR
+311 VTVKDVADHIDR
-323 VKNLVGIEHVGI
+323 VKELVGIDHVGI

-342 RNFPVGLEDTSSYP
+342 RNFPVGLEDTSTYP
-356 NLIEELLKRNYSKEE
+356 NLIRELLNRDYTKEE
-371 IKQIFGGNL
+371 IEKVFGGNL

-391 ES
+391 KS

>member
-1 MTLIRFVTFL
+1 MTLIKFL
-11 CFLLISP
+11 TVICFLLIP
-18 ISFSENQDK
+18 PLSFTENQDK

-41 LMDRKRERER
+41 LMDKKRQR
-51 DEIKDLAQ
+51 DEIKDLAHK
-59 ELAQEILIID
+59 LAQEIIIID
-69 THIDTPIQLYIQQD
+69 THLDTPIQLYMQQD
-83 KNGSYEDITKPSS
+83 KNGTYEDITKKTS
-96 LHFDFDRAVSGG
+96 LHFDYERALSGG

-116 FTPPSAEEKGT
+116 FTPPSAEDKGT
-127 SFKMAEELIQ
+127 AFKMANEIIQ
-137 ILESIMNKNPDKF
+137 ILEDIKKKSPNKF
-150 RLVKSPEEITNDK
+150 RLVKSPDEITNNK
-163 NIMQVVYGM
+163 SVMQIVYGM

-178 ESKLSNIKLF
+178 ESKLSNIELF
-188 SDMGINY
+188 SDMGISY

-245 AAFYEVLRLTKT
+245 AAFYDVLRLTKT

-280 MLQELAKNEGVIQI
+280 MLKELAKNGGVIQI

-300 IAEKKKYPKLV
+300 IAEKRKYPDLV
-311 VTVQDVADHIDR
+311 VTVEDVADHIDR
-323 VKNLVGIEHVGI
+323 VKQLVGIDYVGI

-342 RNFPVGLEDTSSYP
+342 RNFPVGLEDTSTYP
-356 NLIEELLKRNYSKEE
+356 NLIEELLKRNYTKEE
-371 IKQIFGGNL
+371 IKKVFGENL
-380 LRVWREVKKFS
+380 LRVWRAVENYSKP
-391 ES
+391 

>member
-1 MTLIRFVTFL
+1 MNIYRILTLIS
-11 CFLLISP
+11 LLVIP
-18 ISFSENQDK
+18 HLSFAEYRDI

-41 LMDRKRERER
+41 LMDKKRER
-51 DEIKDLAQ
+51 DKISDLAQ
-59 ELAQEILIID
+59 ELAQEMIIID
-69 THIDTPIQLYIQQD
+69 THLDTPIQLYMQQD
-83 KNGSYEDITKPSS
+83 KNGSYEDITKKSS

-116 FTPPSAEEKGT
+116 FTPPSTEEKGT
-127 SFKMAEELIQ
+127 AFEMAKDLIK
-137 ILESIMNKNPDKF
+137 ILEDIMNKNPGKF
-150 RLVKSPEEITNDK
+150 RLVKSPEEITNEK

-188 SDMGINY
+188 SDMGVNY

-221 PFGREVVAEM
+221 PFGRKVVAEM

-245 AAFYEVLRLTKT
+245 AAFYEVLKLTKT

-280 MLQELAKNEGVIQI
+280 MLRELAKNGGVIQI

-300 IAEKKKYPKLV
+300 IAEKKKYPNLV
-311 VTVQDVADHIDR
+311 VTVKDVADHIDR
-323 VKNLVGIEHVGI
+323 VKKLVGIDDVGI

-342 RNFPVGLEDTSSYP
+342 RNFPVGLEDTSTYP
-356 NLIEELLKRNYSKEE
+356 NLIRELLSRNYTKDE
-371 IKQIFGGNL
+371 IEKVFGGNL

-391 ES
+391 KS

>member
-1 MTLIRFVTFL
+1 MNIYKILTLIS
-11 CFLLISP
+11 LLVIP
-18 ISFSENQDK
+18 HLSFAEYRDN

-41 LMDRKRERER
+41 LMDKKRER
-51 DEIKDLAQ
+51 DKINDLAQ
-59 ELAQEILIID
+59 ELAQEMVIID
-69 THIDTPIQLYIQQD
+69 THLDTPIQLYMQQD
-83 KNGSYEDITKPSS
+83 KNGFYEDITKKSS

-127 SFKMAEELIQ
+127 AFEMAKDLIK
-137 ILESIMNKNPDKF
+137 ILEDIMNKNPGKF
-150 RLVKSPEEITNDK
+150 RLVKSPEEITNEK

-221 PFGREVVAEM
+221 PFGRKVVAEM

-280 MLQELAKNEGVIQI
+280 MLRELAKNRGVIQI

-300 IAEKKKYPKLV
+300 IAEKKKYPNLV
-311 VTVQDVADHIDR
+311 VTVKDVADHIDR
-323 VKNLVGIEHVGI
+323 VKKLVGIDHVGI

-342 RNFPVGLEDTSSYP
+342 RNFPVGLEDTSTYP
-356 NLIEELLKRNYSKEE
+356 NLIRELLNRDYTKEE
-371 IKQIFGGNL
+371 IEKVFGGNL